1 MSKSVR
7 TEAQFIGKKDAATA
21 EKIEAIR
28 KAWLKAAPEAQ
39 AEIVLDFKVGYIAG
53 RDSVSISQAEA
64 IVAAGKGKDAINAP
78 AIVRAVA
85 AWHDQVMKGVPKA
98 DAAPAKHKRISSEA
112 RALAMDFLGNFE
124 GKNRTEQIKQAI
136 ALLNALK

>member
-1 MSKSVR
+1 MSKAVR
-7 TEAQFIGKKDAATA
+7 TDAQFIGKKDATTA
-21 EKIEAIR
+21 DKIIAIR
-28 KAWLKAAPEAQ
+28 KAWLKAKPEAQ
-39 AEIVLDFKVGYIAG
+39 AEIVYEFKVGYIAG
-53 RDSVSISQAEA
+53 RDRTSISQAEA
-64 IVAAGKGKDAINAP
+64 IVAAGKGEGAINAP
-78 AIVRAVA
+78 AIARAVA

-98 DAAPAKHKRISSEA
+98 SDAPAKHKRVSSEA

>member
-7 TEAQFIGKKDAATA
+7 TTAVSIGKKDAQSEALA
-21 EKIEAIR
+21 IAIR
-28 KAWLKAAPEAQ
+28 KAYAKAKPEAQ
-39 AEIVLDFKVGYIAG
+39 AELAREFKIGYISG
-53 RDSVSISQAEA
+53 RDRLSISDAEA
-64 IVAAGKGKDAINAP
+64 VVTAGKGENAINAP

-85 AWHDQVMKGVPKA
+85 AWNYHIVQGKA
-98 DAAPAKHKRISSEA
+98 KPATAQSRKRISSER

-124 GKNRTEQIKQAI
+124 GETLQEQLKQAI

>member
-1 MSKSVR
+1 MSKAVR
-7 TEAQFIGKKDAATA
+7 SDAQFIGKKDASTA

-28 KAWLKAAPEAQ
+28 KAWLKAKPEAQ
-39 AEIVLDFKVGYIAG
+39 DEIVHEFKVGYIAG
-53 RDSVSISQAEA
+53 RDRVSISQAEA
-64 IVAAGKGKDAINAP
+64 IVEAGKGAEAINAP

-85 AWHDQVMKGVPKA
+85 AWHDQVMKGVAKA
-98 DAAPAKHKRISSEA
+98 TAAPAKHKRISSEA

-136 ALLNALK
+136 ALLNAMK

>member
-21 EKIEAIR
+21 EKIDAIR
-28 KAWLKAAPEAQ
+28 KAWLKAKPEAQ
-39 AEIVLDFKVGYIAG
+39 AEIVFDFKVGYISG
-53 RDSVSISQAEA
+53 RDRVSISQAEA
-64 IVAAGKGKDAINAP
+64 IVQAGKGADAINAP

-98 DAAPAKHKRISSEA
+98 TTASTAHKRISKEA
-112 RALAMDFLGNFE
+112 RAMAMDFLGNFE
-124 GKNRTEQIKQAI
+124 GKNRTEQINKAI